1 MQTQLPKSDKFVE
14 FLIADFNDTSGHLK
28 ITGRKIEFT
37 FQLYAG
43 LLSLLITL
51 VVSLLT
57 IAPETIIGIFSKLGP
72 RILYGITSAIL
83 VLVAAVTWWVFEFT
97 LRGSKMNS
105 LYINRMNFLR
115 CTIYQSLGK
124 KTNKLDGFAYVSQ
137 LLPKT
142 KAVKVGMTDLFPL
155 ALQCIFSFFIFP
167 VFSAC
172 VFLAF
177 DPELVWAQMH
187 ALLVSI
193 LILSNILVS
202 GTLFAFFER
211 RWKSVINDTQR
222 MISINWGLRGEPK

>member
-1 MQTQLPKSDKFVE
+1 MQTQLPKSEKLVE
-14 FLIADFNDTSGHLK
+14 FLIADFNDTSEHLK
-28 ITGRKIEFT
+28 VTGRKIEFT

-57 IAPETIIGIFSKLGP
+57 IAPAAIVDILYKLDS

-83 VLVAAVTWWVFEFT
+83 ALIAAVTWWVFEFT

-124 KTNKLDGFAYVSQ
+124 KTIKLDGFAYVSQ

-155 ALQCIFSFFIFP
+155 ALQCIFSYFIFP
-167 VFSAC
+167 FFSLC
-172 VFLAF
+172 VFLVF
-177 DPELVWAQMH
+177 DPKLVWAQTH
-187 ALLVSI
+187 VSFVFI
-193 LILSNILVS
+193 LSLSIIVVSLIL
-202 GTLFAFFER
+202 FALFER
-211 RWKSVINDTQR
+211 RWKLVINDTQR
-222 MISINWGLRGEPK
+222 IISINWGLRGETE